1 MREYISRI
9 KGIFSEKSKNSL
21 TRQSVENSFFSLFV
35 NLVSKAGGLIFT
47 ILLARALL
55 PDLFGLYNLIFSI
68 IATIATFTDLGINT
82 ALSRYLSDSLS
93 KGKKYEAE
101 ARSRV
106 RFLFN
111 LKVLLSAVVSVLLF
125 FLSTLVSTLIFHKP
139 EMAMPLRIGSI
150 YLFAMAIQGFL
161 STMFYPLKKLKYNFI
176 SEIIFQIAKI
186 GLFLLLVTAYT
197 SVTNVFLVFI
207 IAYTLSIIF
216 YAIVILWKQRKLF
229 IGKLI
234 PVERRRMVVFLGWAI
249 ILSSF
254 STVFISINTLM
265 LGFFVQNNFLG
276 YYATIW
282 SIVMPIA
289 TLVNLG
295 AIFIPIFTQIKSKR
309 FDRGFKQVIKY
320 SAMFAIPLSI
330 GLSFVILR
338 VIRVLYGPSYV
349 PQEFYLPILISSIL
363 ICLLIVEEIASTIYY
378 SVLISKEKIKIA
390 TIIMVFATILNII
403 LNYFLIKILLPYG
416 QAWTIVGVSIAT
428 FITRYLVVF
437 LYARKA
443 KKDLGILPA
452 LRDILYPLF
461 ASIIMLGFMFLFSY
475 LFNPKLW
482 ITVIMVLLA
491 IIVYFVVLYF
501 INKSFDRAKSPLTEA
516 VSSSRDNKAIKSN
529 KKARR

>member
-9 KGIFSEKSKNSL
+9 KDIFSDKSKNSL

-35 NLVSKAGGLIFT
+35 NLVSKVGGLIFT

-82 ALSRYLSDSLS
+82 ALSRYLADSLS
-93 KGKKYEAE
+93 KGKKYEIE

-111 LKVLLSAVVSVLLF
+111 LKILLSAVVSILLF
-125 FLSTLVSTLIFHKP
+125 SLSTWVSATIFHKP
-139 EMAMPLRIGSI
+139 EMALPLRIGSI
-150 YLFAMAIQGFL
+150 YLFAMAIQGFF
-161 STMFYPLKKLKYNFI
+161 STIFYPLKKLKYNFI
-176 SEIIFQIAKI
+176 SEVLFQIAKI
-186 GLFLLLVTAYT
+186 GLFLLLVGMYKTVA
-197 SVTNVFLVFI
+197 SVFVVFI

-216 YAIVILWKQRKLF
+216 YVVTVLIKQRKLF

-234 PVERRRMVVFLGWAI
+234 PIERKRMVVFLGWAI

-254 STVFISINTLM
+254 STIFISINTLM
-265 LGFFVQNNFLG
+265 LGFFVENNFLG

-295 AIFIPIFTQIKSKR
+295 AIFIPIFTQIKKKR

-338 VIRVLYGPSYV
+338 VIRVLYGQSYV
-349 PQEFYLPILISSIL
+349 PQEFFLPILVASIL

-390 TIIMVFATILNII
+390 TVIMVFATILNII
-403 LNYFLIKILLPYG
+403 LNYFMIKILLPYG
-416 QAWTIVGVSIAT
+416 QAWAIVGVSIAT

-437 LYARKA
+437 IYAAKA
-443 KKDLGILPA
+443 KKELKVLPK
-452 LRDILYPLF
+452 LKDIFYPLF
-461 ASIIMLGFMFLFSY
+461 ASIIMLGFMFLFSH

-491 IIVYFVVLYF
+491 IIIYF
-501 INKSFDRAKSPLTEA
+501 ISLYIINKFFSRAKSPVDEGKINTKIIKK
-516 VSSSRDNKAIKSN
+516 SRT
-529 KKARR
+529 